1 MGKKSGSLRKVG
13 RQSTP
18 TRRNADGKSVKLESL
33 VKAVSSLTSAA
44 LERTREDPEARSY
57 SRFLTNLKRANRLY
71 LVTTLGQ
78 VDSLEGFLRIG
89 DDICRSSV
97 VFLHAALEDYLRSV
111 GNDRLPFAPKEV
123 INEIPLVSFDAV
135 HANKFLLG
143 ELLPYRDSIVS
154 DVIGD
159 SIKKHLLRRSFTSFD
174 DVRSF
179 IGKIQLETAAFEQY
193 RTPVD
198 QMMQRRHKIVHES
211 DLIRDGSPSP
221 NQWTDADHQSLLTWT
236 NAVSTFGRDLFQQSY
251 ITRPVVPLT
260 RKGIAQRTAPL
271 ILLSVAGLSEGAD
284 YLMELEKRGM
294 TIEQMQEAM
303 KDRRPGSALK

>member
-1 MGKKSGSLRKVG
+1 MGKKSGRLRKVG

-97 VFLHAALEDYLRSV
+97 VFL
-111 GNDRLPFAPKEV
+111 P
-123 INEIPLVSFDAV
+123 
-135 HANKFLLG
+135 
-143 ELLPYRDSIVS
+143 
-154 DVIGD
+154 
-159 SIKKHLLRRSFTSFD
+159 
-174 DVRSF
+174 
-179 IGKIQLETAAFEQY
+179 
-193 RTPVD
+193 
-198 QMMQRRHKIVHES
+198 
-211 DLIRDGSPSP
+211 
-221 NQWTDADHQSLLTWT
+221 
-236 NAVSTFGRDLFQQSY
+236 
-251 ITRPVVPLT
+251 
-260 RKGIAQRTAPL
+260 
-271 ILLSVAGLSEGAD
+271 LLSVAGLSEGAD